1 MLKRLAELPRAA
13 YRLHQG
19 LRAAGVDSQM
29 LVAQK
34 THNEPNLIAPT
45 GLGGKIKAKLTPRID
60 QVPLTLYRRRALGQ
74 WSLNWFPNATP
85 AHANALGADLLNLH
99 WIGVGFV
106 PIGGFARLKQPLVWT
121 LHDMW
126 AFTGGCHY
134 DGGCGRYRLACGTCP
149 QLASHTQHDLSYWT
163 WLYKQRAWRTVNLV
177 LVTPSRWLANCVRD
191 SSLLGNRRVEVIANG
206 IDTSTFRPHP
216 KAFARDLLGLP
227 QDKKLILFGAANS
240 TEDPRKGFQFLQP
253 ALGHF
258 AANSPAANT
267 ELIIFGA
274 VRPAH
279 PPELGLPVHYADY
292 LQDEISLS
300 LLYAAADLFVAP
312 STQDNLPNTIL
323 EATACGIPS
332 VAFRVGGIPD
342 LIDHMETGYL
352 SEPLD
357 SQDLARGMLWVLA
370 DEARRADLSH
380 NARAKAEQDF
390 ALTTQTQ
397 RYCDL
402 YQELI
407 LQQAT

>member
-1 MLKRLAELPRAA
+1 M
-13 YRLHQG
+13 
-19 LRAAGVDSQM
+19 
-29 LVAQK
+29 
-34 THNEPNLIAPT
+34 
-45 GLGGKIKAKLTPRID
+45 
-60 QVPLTLYRRRALGQ
+60 
-74 WSLNWFPNATP
+74 
-85 AHANALGADLLNLH
+85 
-99 WIGVGFV
+99 
-106 PIGGFARLKQPLVWT
+106 
-121 LHDMW
+121 
-126 AFTGGCHY
+126 
-134 DGGCGRYRLACGTCP
+134 
-149 QLASHTQHDLSYWT
+149 
-163 WLYKQRAWRTVNLV
+163 
-177 LVTPSRWLANCVRD
+177 
-191 SSLLGNRRVEVIANG
+191 
-206 IDTSTFRPHP
+206 
-216 KAFARDLLGLP
+216 
-227 QDKKLILFGAANS
+227 
-240 TEDPRKGFQFLQP
+240 QP

-279 PPELGLPVHYADY
+279 PPELGLPVHYANY

-370 DEARRADLSH
+370 DEARRANLSH

-407 LQQAT
+407 LQQEPNPHVAVRSEIGCQKHVKGTESRVTDAKYKASTSTSLNGSAYHIFGVVECMIPHLV